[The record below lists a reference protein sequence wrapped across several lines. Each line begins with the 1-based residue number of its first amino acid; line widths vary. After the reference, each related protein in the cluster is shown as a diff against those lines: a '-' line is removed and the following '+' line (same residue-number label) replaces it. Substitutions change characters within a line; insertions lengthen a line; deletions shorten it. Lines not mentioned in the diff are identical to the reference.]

1 MQNKCSVRPPTS
13 ISAVS
18 WTGPAATLGEEAGD
32 GEPDDEGADDE
43 GADNEAGTDNDGA
56 ADGGDAPPPQAT
68 RDAIVKA
75 RDTNV
80 GRDIGRLQG
89 ADAMPDPRRRIAADE
104 MGESRPR

>member
-43 GADNEAGTDNDGA
+43 GADNEGGTDNDGA
-56 ADGGDAPPPQAT
+56 ADGADPPPPQAT

-89 ADAMPDPRRRIAADE
+89 ADTDA
-104 MGESRPR
+104 RP